1 MANDLVSYSRAGDVF
16 HYRWAARRCLKLI
29 HPNSSVEKIYI
40 EGSQEIKKAG
50 EYVID
55 VSEYSSDQKGKQ
67 LIEYYQLKHTTV
79 KEDEPFNLSDLKDTI
94 EGFAKRHIQHC
105 NENNSKIAKVTFTIL
120 TNRKISTSFKDNLAA
135 ILNGQAVDTVF
146 LKTIIKYTKLS
157 SQDLV
162 SFCSLLNLQDSEGN
176 YNVQR
181 DELRLEMASL
191 AAGSI
196 DNTEV
201 NNLVALIQEKV
212 MPDSDGAISREEVL
226 KRFGLTSERDLY
238 PAPAIWEV
246 SENIIERNQH
256 NTLYE
261 KIVNS
266 QHPVIIHAAGGVG
279 KSVLCRQLINSLPEN
294 HLGIAYDC
302 FGAGSYRNRSETRHG
317 HRVALVQI
325 ANELASKGLCNP
337 LLVRDTTLDEDIMRQ
352 FLSRIDASVKSLK
365 EVDSSAMLF
374 ILVDAADNAEMAA
387 KQYAQSCFAH
397 ELLREKIPQDCKLV
411 FLCRTERISLLQP
424 ESYISQLELES
435 FSKEE
440 SFAHLR
446 NYFPKAVEDDGIE
459 FHRLTSGNPRVQA
472 NALDAKCASVVVLLA
487 SLGPSG
493 TTVQEQIALQLNSA
507 ILKIKDQLPKVH
519 HEQINSICVGL
530 ASLPPHIPIDVLSA
544 VTGVS
549 IEHIRSFISDIGRSL
564 WLSDNTV
571 QFRDEPTETWFR
583 ETFVPTEA
591 SCMDY
596 VLLLEPIASKRPY
609 IAEVLPQLYLQS
621 GQYEKL
627 IHIALSDNYLPED
640 SPIDA
645 RNIRVYR
652 LQFAF
657 KAALRLSKF
666 DDAIKLAM
674 RAGEESAGNE
684 RQLGLFMNNTD
695 LIPVL
700 QSKEKVQEIAF
711 KRLLGSGWDGS
722 ENIYA
727 ASLLS
732 GIKDYH
738 GEARGYLRAA
748 LNWLAIYYNDNATTK
763 RHHWRNDVSMN
774 DIVNLAHAH
783 VNILG
788 VEDCVDFLKR
798 FKPNGWIFTIVQALT
813 RRLIDIED
821 FQTIDDFL
829 KACKSE
835 VYFTVA
841 VTSELFSVTRF
852 PDSSILKSGLKLL
865 CSSKKRIA
873 IPSDD
878 FQDPIVPGIISFL
891 EACIYHELD
900 SKKILSVINHY
911 TPEKAYRMVY
921 ESHFSEYRT
930 KFLKALA
937 IKVLLSGEQTFD
949 IEKISP
955 AAFDLKKG
963 GYEHNDEF
971 QKLKEFVN
979 CLFPWYFLRVR
990 ILSDKSLKLF
1000 NEVDEIERKS
1010 TNAISYRY
1018 SYNNTLP
1025 NEIAQIRSSII
1036 ILYSNATKDEVKQY
1050 FDRFIFKDQNFRIH
1064 NKLETLRS
1072 AYRLPHLND
1081 ICQKLENHTY
1091 KLIQSHRDES
1101 PDELSDKY
1109 ISLSRAVLTNSTEDA
1124 CIYFDDAIKIASKF
1138 GDEIVERWR
1147 AVVSLAEKSC
1157 GSPETSDELAYR
1169 FIRSAELVGE
1179 NVARE
1184 KYWDRGQAIQVCIKM
1199 SPGVGISA
1207 LSRWRDRDI
1216 GRYYY
1221 EFENALN
1228 ELVKSKIITPNVGWA
1243 LTPFCQFVR
1252 LPQFLS
1258 LCLENETSTEIQ
1270 QEILQDAVYTS
1281 QLEGSSS
1288 DYWHQLKNIATQHN
1302 LQNSTLNSIIEL
1314 YPITEKEARPN
1325 ENPDI
1330 NFSAESSKENW
1341 DVMFEEIE
1349 ITSIDGFTK
1358 LLDRFRIR
1366 KQEDDFDWR
1375 LRDLLNEA
1383 IARVDSKKIWN
1394 FIELLFLF
1402 DEIGR
1407 YDIAN
1412 IISSLPESLSN
1423 KVSFKSNLEKTIHRF
1438 GERFAHEFIGDS
1450 LNYFVEYLK
1459 LEEDLTKKLKSGML
1473 YGLASGEEFAQSH
1486 VFFGFV
1492 SLASTEIENN
1502 VAKDLLDFSLGRFEL
1517 HVDPEFGDAEW
1528 TNRLKVSDDI
1538 DTTIAGYLWSA
1549 LGSPQSEVRW
1559 NTAHCVR
1566 KLVQFNCHSTIDA
1579 LIGWLKFGKVGAF
1592 GAFKFP
1598 FYDLHAKQYLLMAL
1612 QSTSYTNPDMLKKHH
1627 DLFIDFALST
1637 KHILIQKFAA
1647 GIILNIENKFQGT
1660 YSKADL
1666 DRVKE
1671 IGVSQFPIEKKDYNY
1686 STNSYWHDANKV
1698 ELTLDTKVG
1707 FDMGDYW
1714 YKPLGEVF
1722 GVPQKQIEQLAA
1734 EVVVNDWKMNRESGY
1749 NNDPRVSIWNSS
1761 HRDRETYFYKDS
1773 YPSTDNLDFY
1783 IEYHAMLV
1791 VAAKLL
1797 EKMPTVITRD
1807 WYDEEPWN
1815 YWLSRHKLFFDNGT
1829 WLSDCRDV
1837 LPLTRPTWI
1846 TSERKVTWQDE
1857 INTADFLQYLII
1869 TEEDSNWITV
1879 RGGSHEKLEE
1889 RKEVFS
1895 VTTALVSKNT
1905 SDALLRALSTCSDH
1919 MDYKLPDF
1927 NEERAEINSDIFKLK
1942 GWNADAS
1949 VSKGIEE
1956 RDPHAFGI
1964 EPPSFLVDELI
1975 LDRFNLIVDDSNK
1988 IWMEKESQKNVLINR
2003 IWSSAWKGKDEEVDQ
2018 SGIILIA
2025 ELSFLKNLCTTLDC
2039 QLIFDVSLKRDI
2051 NSRYS
2056 NEKREYPKPQHKIL
2070 ILSED
2075 GKLRTSGGED
2085 YQIG

>member
-1 MANDLVSYSRAGDVF
+1 MANNLVSYSRAGDVF

-29 HPNSSVEKIYI
+29 HPNSSIEKIYI
-40 EGSQEIKKAG
+40 EGSSEIKKAG

-55 VSEYSSDQKGKQ
+55 VSEYSTDQKGKQ
-67 LIEYYQLKHTTV
+67 LLEYYQLKHTTV
-79 KEDEPFNLSDLKDTI
+79 KKDEPFNLSDLKNTI
-94 EGFAKRHIQHC
+94 EGFAKRHIQHRD
-105 NENNSKIAKVTFTIL
+105 ENNSKIAKVTFTIL
-120 TNRKISTSFKDNLAA
+120 TNRKIATSFKDNLSA
-135 ILNGQAVDTVF
+135 ILNGQAVDNVF
-146 LKTIIKYTKLS
+146 LKTIKKYTKLS

-162 SFCSLLNLQDSEGN
+162 SFCSLLNFQDSEGN

-181 DELRLEMASL
+181 DELRLEMARL

-238 PAPAIWEV
+238 PAPAVWEV

-266 QHPVIIHAAGGVG
+266 QRPVIIHAAGGVG
-279 KSVLCRQLINSLPEN
+279 KSVFCRQLISSLPEN

-352 FLSRIDASVKSLK
+352 FLLRIDASVKSLK

-374 ILVDAADNAEMAA
+374 ILIDAADNAEMAA
-387 KQYAQSCFAH
+387 KQFAQSCFAH

-411 FLCRTERISLLQP
+411 LLCRTERIDHLEP
-424 ESYISQLELES
+424 ESYILQIELEE

-440 SFAHLR
+440 SLIHLHR
-446 NYFPKAVEDDGIE
+446 SFPNASEEDGIE
-459 FHRLTSGNPRVQA
+459 FHRLTSGNPRVQS
-472 NALDAKCASVVVLLA
+472 NALETNYTTIVDLLS

-493 TTVQEQIALQLNSA
+493 TTVQDQIAIQLSFA
-507 ILKIKDQLPKVH
+507 ISRIKDQLPKLH
-519 HEQINSICVGL
+519 HQQINSICTGL
-530 ASLPPHIPIDVLSA
+530 ASLPPHIPIDVLSS

-549 IEHIRSFISDIGRSL
+549 IEHIKSFVSDIGRSL

-571 QFRDEPTETWFR
+571 QFRDEPTEFWFK
-583 ETFVPTEA
+583 ETFIPTEK
-591 SCMDY
+591 SCKDY
-596 VLLLEPIASKRPY
+596 IKLLEPTASQSTY
-609 IAEVLPQLYLQS
+609 IAEVLPQLYLQA
-621 GQYEKL
+621 GQFEKL
-627 IHIALSDNYLPED
+627 IQIALSDDYLPED
-640 SPIDA
+640 NPIDA

-674 RAGEESAGNE
+674 RAGEESASNE
-684 RQLGLFMNNTD
+684 RQLGLFMDNTD

-700 QSKEKVQEIAF
+700 QSKQKVQEIAF
-711 KRLLGSGWDGS
+711 KKLLGSGWDGS

-732 GIKDYH
+732 GIKDYY

-748 LNWLAIYYNDNATTK
+748 LNWLEIYYNDDATTK
-763 RHHWRNDVSMN
+763 EHHWRNDVSTN

-788 VEDCVDFLKR
+788 VKDCVDFLKR
-798 FKPNGWIFTIVQALT
+798 FTSKRWIFPIVQALT

-821 FQTIDDFL
+821 FNTIDEFL

-841 VTSELFSVTRF
+841 VTSELFLVARF
-852 PDSSILKSGLKLL
+852 PDPSILKSGLKLL
-865 CSSKKRIA
+865 CSSNKRIV

-878 FQDPIVPGIISFL
+878 FRDPIVPGIISFL
-891 EACIYHELD
+891 EACIYRELD
-900 SKKILSVINHY
+900 RKKILSVINFY
-911 TPEKAYRMVY
+911 TPEKAYRWVY
-921 ESHFSEYRT
+921 ESHFPEPRT
-930 KFLKALA
+930 KFIKALA
-937 IKVLLSGEQTFD
+937 IKVLLNGEQTFD

-955 AAFDLKKG
+955 TEFQIKKKN
-963 GYEHNDEF
+963 YEHNDEF
-971 QKLKEFVN
+971 QKLKEYVS

-990 ILSDKSLKLF
+990 ILSDKSLKLL
-1000 NEVDEIERKS
+1000 NEIDEIERNS
-1010 TNAISYRY
+1010 TNVNSYRY

-1036 ILYSNATKDEVKQY
+1036 ILHINATKDEVNQY
-1050 FDRFIFKDQNFRIH
+1050 VDRFIFNDLNFRIH

-1081 ICQKLENHTY
+1081 IRQKLEIHTY

-1124 CIYFDDAIKIASKF
+1124 SKYFDDAIKIASKF

-1169 FIRSAELVGE
+1169 FIRCAELVGA
-1179 NVARE
+1179 NVYRE
-1184 KYWDRGQAIQVCIKM
+1184 KYWDRGKAIQICTRM

-1207 LSRWRDRDI
+1207 LSRWRDRDV

-1228 ELVKSKIITPNVGWA
+1228 ELVKSKVITPNVGWA

-1252 LPQFLS
+1252 LPKFLS
-1258 LCLENETSTEIQ
+1258 LCIENEVSAEIQ
-1270 QEILQDAVYTS
+1270 QKILQDAVYLS

-1288 DYWHQLKNIATQHN
+1288 DYLHQLKRIASQHN
-1302 LQNSTLNSIIEL
+1302 LQNQTLNSIIES
-1314 YPITEKEARPN
+1314 YPEYEKIE
-1325 ENPDI
+1325 EKPDI
-1330 NFSAESSKENW
+1330 NFSSHVSKENW
-1341 DVMFEEIE
+1341 DVIFEDIE
-1349 ITSIDGFTK
+1349 ITTLDGLTR
-1358 LLDRFRIR
+1358 LLDRIGIER
-1366 KQEDDFDWR
+1366 QEDDFDCR
-1375 LRDLLNEA
+1375 LRDLLKEA
-1383 IARVDSKKIWN
+1383 ITRVDSKNIWD

-1402 DEIGR
+1402 DNISR
-1407 YDIAN
+1407 YDIAD
-1412 IISSLPESLSN
+1412 IVSSLPESFRN
-1423 KVSFKSNLEKTIHRF
+1423 KVSYKSNLEKTIQRF
-1438 GERFAHEFIGDS
+1438 GERFVHEFLGDS
-1450 LNYFVEYLK
+1450 FNYFVEYMNLD
-1459 LEEDLTKKLKSGML
+1459 EDLIKKLKSGML
-1473 YGLASGEEFAQSH
+1473 RGLASGEEFAHSN

-1492 SLASTEIENN
+1492 SLASSEIESKSAMN
-1502 VAKDLLDFSLGRFEL
+1502 LLNFSLGRFEL
-1517 HVDPEFGDAEW
+1517 HINSEFGDEGW
-1528 TNRLKVSDDI
+1528 SNKLKVTDDI
-1538 DTTIAGYLWSA
+1538 NINIAGYLWSA
-1549 LGSPQSEVRW
+1549 LGSPRSEVRW
-1559 NTAHCVR
+1559 NTAHCIR
-1566 KLVQFNCHSTIDA
+1566 KLVQFNCHTTIDA
-1579 LIGWLKFGKVGAF
+1579 LIGWLKFGNVGAF
-1592 GAFKFP
+1592 GASKFP

-1612 QSTSYTNPDMLKKHH
+1612 HSVSFTNPDMIQKHRG
-1627 DLFIDFALST
+1627 LFMDFALST

-1647 GIILNIENKFQGT
+1647 GIILNIENKFKGT
-1660 YSKADL
+1660 CSKADL
-1666 DRVKE
+1666 DLIKE

-1686 STNSYWHDANKV
+1686 TTDSYWHKAKEID
-1698 ELTLDTKVG
+1698 LTIDIKVG
-1707 FDMGDYW
+1707 FEIRNYW

-1722 GVPQKQIEQLAA
+1722 GVPQRQIEQLVAQVIN
-1734 EVVVNDWKMNRESGY
+1734 EWDMEREAGY
-1749 NNDPRVSIWNSS
+1749 DSDPRFALWNRSS
-1761 HRDRETYFYKDS
+1761 GDRETYYYKDS

-1783 IEYHAMLV
+1783 FEYHAMLV

-1797 EKMPTVITRD
+1797 EKMPTVKTRD
-1807 WYDEEPWN
+1807 WNDEEPWN
-1815 YWLSRHKLFFDNGT
+1815 YWLSRHSLFFDNGI

-1837 LPLTRPTWI
+1837 LPLFRPSWI
-1846 TSERKVTWQDE
+1846 TSERKDTWQDE
-1857 INTADFLQYLII
+1857 ITTADFLQYLIT
-1869 TEEDSNWITV
+1869 TEEDINWITV
-1879 RGGSHEKLEE
+1879 RGGAHEKLEE
-1889 RKEVFS
+1889 RKEVFT
-1895 VTTALVSKNT
+1895 VNTALVSKNT

-1927 NEERAEINSDIFKLK
+1927 GEERAEIDSDIFQLK
-1942 GWNADAS
+1942 GWNADCS

-1956 RDPHAFGI
+1956 RDPHAFGV

-1975 LDRFNLIVDDSNK
+1975 LDRFNLIVDDSNR
-1988 IWMEKESQKNVLINR
+1988 IWMEKESQKSLLVNR
-2003 IWSSAWKGKDEEVDQ
+2003 IWRSSWKGKDEEVDQ
-2018 SGIILIA
+2018 SGTMLTA
-2025 ELSFLKNLCTTLDC
+2025 DLSFLKNLCITLDC
-2039 QLIFDVSLKRDI
+2039 ELIFDVSLKRGTI
-2051 NSRYS
+2051 NRYS
-2056 NEKREYPKPQHKIL
+2056 NEKREYPKSQHKIF
-2070 ILSED
+2070 IFSED
-2075 GKLRTSGGED
+2075 GKLRTTGGED